1 MINGKTIAA
10 ICAAA
15 LLASPALGQAPAA
28 PASPPA
34 ITNEALDAAK
44 ALSAYQRGQ
53 AMTANAAKRLCEL
66 GQRDYCAQAPAHAN
80 VPSAPTNTRR

>member
-1 MINGKTIAA
+1 MLDRKTVAA
-10 ICAAA
+10 ICAVA
-15 LLASPALGQAPAA
+15 LLASPAFGQAPAQ

-34 ITNEALDAAK
+34 ITQEALDAAK

-66 GQRDYCAQAPAHAN
+66 GQRDYCQAPAQAN
-80 VPSAPTNTRR
+80 APNSSTNTRR

>member
-1 MINGKTIAA
+1 MLDRKTVAA
-10 ICAAA
+10 ICAVA
-15 LLASPALGQAPAA
+15 LLASPAFGQAPAQ

-34 ITNEALDAAK
+34 ITQEALDAAK

-66 GQRDYCAQAPAHAN
+66 GQRDYCAQPPAQANAPN
-80 VPSAPTNTRR
+80 STTNTRR